1 MERHPANIPPRARS
15 RERPGAQGWADV
27 GRLMEADL
35 LERFT
40 PRQRHTL
47 WHHWQ
52 ELQQQDRWGESL
64 PVLLLERCWLRLT
77 VESLT
82 GLARR
87 LPPDATGEA
96 PELVRYQ
103 ELLGQGLGSWEA
115 QHRCWEEFGA
125 EACREA
131 QRRFWRARDQGNR
144 GWTLERYLALRA
156 EYRQRWRQERPRRLP
171 LLVLAREGAEGEASR
186 EAEHHLLWL
195 CPAAD
200 EPERPM
206 RHTCA

>member
-1 MERHPANIPPRARS
+1 MERHPANLPPHARS
-15 RERPGAQGWADV
+15 RDSPGVQGCAEV
-27 GRLMEADL
+27 GRLKEADL
-35 LERFT
+35 LERLT
-40 PRQRHTL
+40 PRQRRNL

-52 ELQQQDRWGESL
+52 ELQQQDRWSESL

-156 EYRQRWRQERPRRLP
+156 EYRQRWRLERPRRLP
-171 LLVLAREGAEGEASR
+171 LLVLAREGAEGEAST